1 MKIKFEK
8 MQALG
13 NDFMVLDLVRQQ
25 IELSPALIR
34 QWSDRHVGVG
44 FDQLLLVLPA
54 TAPQADFYYG
64 IYNADG
70 SEAEQCGNGARCV
83 ADFIHRHAL
92 SDKKQLTLQTK
103 KYLMSAKQLDDNQY
117 RVSLS
122 VPQIE
127 ALQEEVVVAGQT
139 YSLSILSV
147 GNPHA
152 VLLVDDVNQA
162 PVQMLG
168 PLVEMHDRFPAQ
180 TNVEFLQ
187 IISSSEVKLRV
198 WERGAGETLACGS
211 GAVAAVTS
219 AQAQGLLGT
228 QVNVSLPGGELL
240 VEWLGGEHE
249 VFLCGGAE
257 CVYAGEIEA
266 IHCG

>member
-1 MKIKFEK
+1 MEIKFEK

-13 NDFMVLDLVRQQ
+13 NDFMVIDLVRQQ
-25 IELSPALIR
+25 IDLTSELVR
-34 QWSDRHVGVG
+34 QWGDRHFGVG

-54 TAPQADFYYG
+54 SAPEADFYYG

-83 ADFIHRHAL
+83 ADFIYRQGL
-92 SDKKQLTLQTK
+92 SDKENLTLQTK
-103 KYLMSAKQLDDNQY
+103 KYLMSSERIAEENCY

-127 ALQEEVVVAGQT
+127 ALQEDVLVQDDF
-139 YSLSILSV
+139 YSLAIVSV

-152 VLLVDDVNQA
+152 VLLVEDVLKA
-162 PVQMLG
+162 PVKTLG
-168 PLVEMHDRFPAQ
+168 PLLEKHSRFPAQ

-187 IISSSEVKLRV
+187 IIDRSHVNLRV

-211 GAVAAVTS
+211 GAVAAVVS
-219 AQAQGLLGT
+219 AQARGLLAKK
-228 QVNVSLPGGELL
+228 VNVSLPGGVVH
-240 VEWLGGEHE
+240 VEWQGEATE
-249 VFLCGGAE
+249 VFLSGGAE
-257 CVYAGEIEA
+257 MVFSGEVIVL
-266 IHCG
+266 